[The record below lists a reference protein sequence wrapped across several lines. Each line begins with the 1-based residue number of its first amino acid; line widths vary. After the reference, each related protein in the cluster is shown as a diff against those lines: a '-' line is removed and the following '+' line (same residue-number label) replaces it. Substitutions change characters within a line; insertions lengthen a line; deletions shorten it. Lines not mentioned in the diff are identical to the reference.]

1 LLRIGIWPFAIKTIK
16 KNESK
21 KVQVL
26 AHKAAF
32 LALFSK
38 LINPISPSSNSLALS
53 AKAFYSK
60 LKNYYDIKLGI
71 KTIN

>member
-26 AHKAAF
+26 AHNATF

-38 LINPISPSSNSLALS
+38 LINPISPPSNSLALS
-53 AKAFYSK
+53 AKAFYKKFKHHYYVK
-60 LKNYYDIKLGI
+60 LVI
-71 KTIN
+71 KTIS

>member
-26 AHKAAF
+26 AHNAAL

-38 LINPISPSSNSLALS
+38 LINPISPPSNSLALS
-53 AKAFYSK
+53 AKAFYK
-60 LKNYYDIKLGI
+60 KFKHHYDIKLVI
-71 KTIN
+71 KTIS